1 MRNILL
7 FLLLLST
14 TVEADTIRKQNYF
27 PKGRELVCKNG
38 QNRYTRAL
46 YGTSAPF
53 RLETSDRP
61 VFATFKKG
69 ECRNISLFVGR
80 DGSFLPL
87 DSDSFDCTA
96 SYVGGRR
103 TYELHRDGLRI
114 RITVLASFKEDEDA
128 IWEFKVSEAS
138 RNITFKAVLS
148 ETVSSKFQRNGDL
161 GVDDLSKFEAKQ
173 GVEPLAVV
181 TWNGFGTSYLLLEKN
196 RSMLAASDDN
206 TIVSSDKIS
215 RAKKNSIPSISN
227 NNTKAFWLLKERFY
241 EEERLRN
248 SIMSKVEINTPD
260 ALLNTLGSMLMAAA
274 DGLWDGKTWQHG
286 CIGWRTPLAGWRGC
300 YVGDAVGFLDRSYKH
315 YQAYAKSQV
324 TSVEPVFPHPSQ
336 DRKQNLA
343 RTEKR
348 WGTQM
353 YSNGYICR
361 YPERNDVMHHY
372 DMNLNYID
380 GLLWHLSY
388 DADKQKLMEF
398 WPVLERHLA
407 WEKRNFDPDNDHLY
421 DAYCCIWASDALY
434 YNGGAVTH
442 SSAYNYRANRLAARI
457 AEVIGED
464 PKPYRDEA
472 EEILK
477 AMNNRLWMPDRGH
490 WAEYQDLMGLKRL
503 HKSAA
508 LWSVYTPIDCGACS
522 PEQAFLATKYVDTCI
537 PHIPVRT
544 EGFEGF
550 TLSTTDWMPYA
561 WSTNNV
567 AHEEVANMALAY
579 FQAGRNDMGFK
590 LLKSDLTDEMLLG
603 KSPGNFGQISFY
615 DRERNEAY
623 RDFGDNIGIT
633 SRAIINGLFG
643 ISPDAIN
650 ARCII
655 KPAFPEEWE
664 SASICTPYL
673 SYSFERKGDKDI
685 YRIRQ
690 NFPQKLKIIVR
701 TVVPG
706 GAYLDTE
713 EDTIA
718 DAESMACEGAFTE
731 ADSLKRDDGEVQTI
745 VVDRKKLPAQKKYS
759 VCYYNQQNVSSKEY
773 IEKMGLGELC
783 PDETAEYEMLD
794 ISELYNANISD
805 IFKTE
810 YLSPRPPYTT
820 LQIPVNGVGEWCHPK
835 MDVEID
841 DSGFRRSLLPL
852 TDSEVKSLKKNKE
865 RKYNAD
871 KSNFQNTSRTSKTSP
886 LFEINSLGVFDSK
899 NTVRFLCAKTGH
911 NVVFT
916 SLWDNYPSEVR
927 KLLRKPK
934 KGYSAACLLLAGSTN
949 NMQSRIDNGLVIA
962 EYSDGSSDT
971 LRLENPINWPTINEE
986 YVFDGKAFWSA
997 PVQPLRFRFDNGK
1010 VAREINNPS
1019 VIPFLTE
1026 NESNVEKKIGSE
1038 NRYSIQNGAGVIL
1051 RMPLNAQKKLKS
1063 FRLVALSND
1072 IIIGL
1077 LAITLEKQKK

>member
-69 ECRNISLFVGR
+69 ECRNLSLSVFLDGTFV
-80 DGSFLPL
+80 PL
-87 DSDSFDCTA
+87 DSDSFDCMA

-114 RITVLASFKEDEDA
+114 RITALASFKEDEDA
-128 IWEFKVSEAS
+128 IWEFKVPESSE
-138 RNITFKAVLS
+138 NITFKAVLS

-181 TWNGFGTSYLLLEKN
+181 TWNGLGTSYLLLEKN
-196 RSMLAASDDN
+196 SSLSTASDDN
-206 TIVSSDKIS
+206 SDIS
-215 RAKKNSIPSISN
+215 ITCTFGTQSNPSLSKDNKK
-227 NNTKAFWLLKERFY
+227 KFRLLKERFN
-241 EEERLRN
+241 EEEKLRN
-248 SIMSKVEINTPD
+248 SIMSMLEINTPD
-260 ALLNTLGSMLMAAA
+260 SLVNTLGSVLIAAA

-300 YVGDAVGFLDRSYKH
+300 YVGDAVGFFDRSYKH

-324 TSVEPVFPHPSQ
+324 TNVAPVFSHPTQ

-343 RTEKR
+343 RAEKR
-348 WGTQM
+348 WGTEM

-388 DADKQKLMEF
+388 DADKQKLKEF
-398 WPVLERHLA
+398 WPVLKRHLE

-522 PEQAFLATKYVDTCI
+522 PEQAFLATKYVDACI
-537 PHIPVRT
+537 PHISVRT

-664 SASICTPYL
+664 SASIRTPYL

-701 TVVPG
+701 TVVEG
-706 GAYLDTE
+706 GDYLDSE
-713 EDTIA
+713 EILAEEEPLACEDTI
-718 DAESMACEGAFTE
+718 TE
-731 ADSLKRDDGEVQTI
+731 TDILQGNGGEVQTI

-759 VCYYNQQNVSSKEY
+759 ECNYNKQDVSSKEY

-783 PDETAEYEMLD
+783 PYETAEYEMLD

-810 YLSPRPPYTT
+810 YLSPRPPFTT

-835 MDVEID
+835 MNVEIN
-841 DSGFRRSLLPL
+841 DSGFRKSLLPL
-852 TDSEVKSLKKNKE
+852 YDSEKKSLKKMKV

-871 KSNFQNTSRTSKTSP
+871 TNNIQNTSIIPKTKLSCA
-886 LFEINSLGVFDSK
+886 IDSLGVFDSK
-899 NTVRFLCAKTGH
+899 HGVRFLCAKTGR
-911 NVVFT
+911 NVAFA

-927 KLLRKPK
+927 MSLRKPK
-934 KGYSAACLLLAGSTN
+934 KDYSAACLLMAGSTN
-949 NMQSRIDNGLVIA
+949 NMQSRIDNGIMVA

-971 LRLENPINWPTINEE
+971 LHLENPINWPTINEE

-1010 VAREINNPS
+1010 VAREINNSSVLPS
-1019 VIPFLTE
+1019 LPE
-1026 NESNVEKKIGSE
+1026 KDSHEEKKIGSE
-1038 NRYSIQNGAGVIL
+1038 NRYAIENGAGVIL
-1051 RMPLNAQKKLKS
+1051 RMPLNPQKKLKS